1 MKIPQFIRTNL
12 LLKMT
17 SLNAMVI
24 VVRLFIGFFL
34 QRELTDLVG
43 KDGYAKVGSLRNL
56 MNILMSITSLGVF
69 NGVLKYV
76 AQHKENRPELQKLF
90 STTFVFT
97 IIGSVV
103 SFLVLFFGA
112 EYFSSYFFY
121 TQDFAYII
129 KIVAVVVPFISIQ
142 RVFNGIVN
150 GLSAYK
156 HYAKIELLAYILGA
170 ALTLF
175 LLYQYNIDGALL
187 AIATIP
193 IIQVLVLLFVFVK
206 VLREYIVFSEISF
219 KIPYGKQL
227 LSFTLM
233 SFTATV
239 LVNFVELDLRNML
252 VDKMG
257 EDDAGIWTA
266 MTTLSQNYMVFS
278 GAIFTLYVIPKFA
291 GITQKNEF
299 VKEVGTIYKTLL
311 PLFALGMLA
320 IYFLR
325 YQFIEYVFID
335 FNEMAPLFKW
345 QLIGDFIR
353 LMALVLAHQ
362 FLAKKMVRNFI
373 FTEILSL
380 ALFFGLSHLL
390 VDTYGVEGVVLA
402 HLLRYV
408 IYFFVVLFL
417 VWRYFDKKGKSSAAK

>member
-1 MKIPQFIRTNL
+1 
-12 LLKMT
+12 MT
-17 SLNAMVI
+17 SLNAVVI
-24 VVRLFIGFFL
+24 MVRLFVGFFI

-76 AQHKENRPELQKLF
+76 AEYKENQPELQKVF

-97 IIGSVV
+97 IIGSLLT
-103 SFLVLFFGA
+103 FFVLFFGA
-112 EYFSSYFFY
+112 DFFSTYFFY
-121 TQDFAYII
+121 TPEYAYII
-129 KIVAVVVPFISIQ
+129 KVVAVVVPFISIQ

-156 HYAKIELLAYILGA
+156 QFAKIELVAYILGA
-170 ALTLF
+170 ALTLV
-175 LLYQYNIDGALL
+175 LLYQHNIDGALL
-187 AIATIP
+187 AIAILP
-193 IIQVLVLLFVFVK
+193 ILQVLVLLFIFVK
-206 VLREYIVFSEISF
+206 VLREYIIFSEISF

-227 LSFTLM
+227 LAFTLM
-233 SFTATV
+233 SFTSTV
-239 LVNFVELDLRNML
+239 LVNFIELDLRNML

-291 GITQKNEF
+291 GISQKSDF
-299 VKEVGTIYKTLL
+299 LSEVGTIYKTLL
-311 PLFALGMLA
+311 PLFAVGMLL

-335 FNEMAPLFKW
+335 FDEMAPLFKW
-345 QLIGDFIR
+345 QLIGDFVR
-353 LMALVLAHQ
+353 LMSLVLAHQ
-362 FLAKKMVRNFI
+362 FVAKRMVRNFI
-373 FTEILSL
+373 FTELLSL
-380 ALFFGLSHLL
+380 ALFFGLSHLF
-390 VDTYGVEGVVLA
+390 VDSMGVEGVVLA
-402 HLLRYV
+402 HLVRYV
-408 IYFFVVLFL
+408 IYFAVVAFL
-417 VWRYFDKKGKSSAAK
+417 VWRYFNKQRKQQIPSEEIE